1 MRERAP
7 VQEGFGLHGAR
18 ELGWPSRPIG
28 AVSGAAAASPPACE
42 AVNFSSARAGG
53 VCESKICGS
62 KICARVQVRF
72 ILHAARSLGRLRR
85 LFGAVSGAAAVS
97 PPACEAVTLSSA
109 RAGGVCESKICGS
122 KICARVQV
130 RFILHAA
137 RSHGRLRRLFGAVSG
152 AAAVGSTPC
161 KAVQARSS
169 CKSGVCKG
177 KICARRSALS
187 CTLQVCWLVAT
198 RRPRL
203 ASGPIRE
210 RFDAALSSL

>member
-7 VQEGFGLHGAR
+7 VQGGFGLHGAR

-42 AVNFSSARAGG
+42 AVNF
-53 VCESKICGS
+53 
-62 KICARVQVRF
+62 
-72 ILHAARSLGRLRR
+72 
-85 LFGAVSGAAAVS
+85 
-97 PPACEAVTLSSA
+97 SSA